1 LHHEE
6 RGRQGLQGAEREQPP
21 MTRFLYRGFVFFI
34 SFIIVGLS
42 LFSCISH
49 NSAFDEVKWRQEV
62 QSADASLLYAP
73 HFKEDTFFNPWM
85 PMEERGFFT
94 FLQWVFSKKGDY
106 TDEEERYR
114 PNIVADLKERI
125 RSYPQGDFIVWI
137 GHAAFLIR
145 INGEYWVTDP
155 MFSKR
160 ALLPGRKTPPGI
172 TIDDLKSLGGKINV
186 IVSHNHYDHLDS
198 NSMVALPDDSRVFA
212 PRGLKGYIEA
222 MNKKEVQEMDWWQS
236 ADCGNGVTLIC
247 LPAQHWSRRIFQG
260 RNTTLW
266 ASYLL
271 VTPKLKIYFGGD
283 SGYFIGYKEFG
294 RRFPGIDY
302 ALLPV
307 TAYQPRWFMHYAHV
321 NVQES
326 IAAFH
331 DLGARHF
338 IPHQWG
344 TFPLGDEPVGYS
356 ILELRKTIKAQNL
369 DPSKFIILDI
379 GQILPIGG

>member
-1 LHHEE
+1 MMH
-6 RGRQGLQGAEREQPP
+6 
-21 MTRFLYRGFVFFI
+21 FFYRRLIFFI
-34 SFIIVGLS
+34 FLIVAGLS
-42 LFSCISH
+42 LFSCFSH
-49 NSAFDEVKWRQEV
+49 NSSFDEVKWRQDV
-62 QSADASLLYAP
+62 QSADPSLLYAP

-85 PMEERGFFT
+85 PMGEGDFFT
-94 FLQWVFSKKGDY
+94 FLQWVFSRKGNY
-106 TDEEERYR
+106 TEEEKRYR
-114 PNIVADLKERI
+114 PNIVGDLKERI
-125 RSYPQGDFIVWI
+125 RSYPEGDFIAWI

-155 MFSKR
+155 MLSKR
-160 ALLPGRKTPPGI
+160 ALLPERQTPPGI
-172 TIDDLKSLGGKINV
+172 TIDELKTLGEKINV
-186 IVSHNHYDHLDS
+186 IISHNHYDHLDKK
-198 NSMVALPDDSRVFA
+198 SMVALPDNSRIFV
-212 PRGLKGYIEA
+212 PRGLKEYIEG
-222 MNKKEVQEMDWWQS
+222 MNKKEVQEMDWWQTI
-236 ADCGNGVTLIC
+236 DCGNGITLIC

-260 RNTTLW
+260 RNSTLW

-331 DLGARHF
+331 DLGARYF

-356 ILELRKTIKAQNL
+356 ILELKKSINSQNL
-369 DPSKFIILDI
+369 DPSKFVILDI
-379 GQILPIGG
+379 GQILPTGD